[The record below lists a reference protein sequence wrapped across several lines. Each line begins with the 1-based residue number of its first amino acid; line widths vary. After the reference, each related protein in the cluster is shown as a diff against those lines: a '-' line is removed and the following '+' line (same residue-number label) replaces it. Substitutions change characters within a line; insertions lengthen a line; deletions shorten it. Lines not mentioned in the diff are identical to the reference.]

1 MGCLSLSAVIRHPSS
16 GIGCHQPMRLKPPIR
31 TQPHTLTRKLIPHLP
46 LLACLLACL
55 RGRCWGVEQ
64 FIQFLLLFETIGALS
79 LCTPSARVSCALGRQ
94 ADRHPNQDKATKSPS
109 PRYFFLTGR
118 ATGGD
123 GGVGA
128 RDGMPERSSSARSS
142 ACCLPEHHHSS
153 IRRILLRRAT
163 APSST
168 RRTR

>member
-94 ADRHPNQDKATKSPS
+94 ADRHRKTDRPPDRRTANEWTKQIRTKQRKALRPVVRLSGLHHPSSNLLRSPQKHTDS
-109 PRYFFLTGR
+109 PTDRLTDV
-118 ATGGD
+118 A
-123 GGVGA
+123 
-128 RDGMPERSSSARSS
+128 P
-142 ACCLPEHHHSS
+142 H
-153 IRRILLRRAT
+153 ILLT
-163 APSST
+163 C
-168 RRTR
+168 